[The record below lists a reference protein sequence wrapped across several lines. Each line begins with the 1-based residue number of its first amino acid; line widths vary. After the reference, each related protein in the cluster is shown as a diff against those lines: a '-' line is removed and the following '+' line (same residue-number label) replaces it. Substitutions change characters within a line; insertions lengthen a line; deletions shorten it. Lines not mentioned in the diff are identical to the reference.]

1 MSQRPRAGLSLLCA
15 AMIFPVAA
23 CTTDHPDAGQ
33 ATQPLLSSS
42 SSPATAIAAPIT
54 TQPSVQKPPE
64 LDNGEALA
72 GRQEMTSGNAG
83 IAYSKGKAGDAL
95 IVSVRCQGEGKIKVV
110 VRSVRVSFPLE
121 CVADEVSTFSNQ
133 MAVTGADRD
142 GVVSVEAPSAVR
154 WSMTIGHGAPAQE
167 EPPGDGQE
175 VVNAAW

>member
-1 MSQRPRAGLSLLCA
+1 MV
-15 AMIFPVAA
+15 FPVAA
-23 CTTDHPDAGQ
+23 CTTDHPDAG
-33 ATQPLLSSS
+33 ATQPLRSSS
-42 SSPATAIAAPIT
+42 SGPAPAIAAPIT
-54 TQPSVQKPPE
+54 TRPSAQKPPE

-72 GRQEMTSGNAG
+72 GRQEVTSGNAG
-83 IAYSKGKAGDAL
+83 IAYSKGKEGDAL

-121 CVADEVSTFSNQ
+121 CVADEVSTFSDQ

-167 EPPGDGQE
+167 EPPEDGGE
-175 VVNAAW
+175 VVNAA